1 MHSKQVMTPHVTVVS
16 PATAISEIARKM
28 RDEDIGVT
36 LVVEK
41 NRLIGVVTGG
51 ETLTRFVPGTHD
63 SGSATAREEMSQR
76 LLYWSFRDV
85 LAGTRAS
92 PVRQLPA

>member
-36 LVVEK
+36 LVVEQE
-41 NRLIGVVTGG
+41 RLIGVVAHGVMLVTSSS
-51 ETLTRFVPGTHD
+51 LP
-63 SGSATAREEMSQR
+63 SSSQI
-76 LLYWSFRDV
+76 
-85 LAGTRAS
+85 
-92 PVRQLPA
+92 VRKIA